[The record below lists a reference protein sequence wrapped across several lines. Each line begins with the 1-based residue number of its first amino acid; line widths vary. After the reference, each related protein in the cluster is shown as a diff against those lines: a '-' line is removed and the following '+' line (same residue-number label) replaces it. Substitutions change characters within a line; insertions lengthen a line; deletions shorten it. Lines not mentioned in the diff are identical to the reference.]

1 MNIDTLR
8 EFLHTQAHPSKY
20 LGKYPYRF
28 STLISNNYPELS
40 YNLKMFRVIYL
51 EVNQEWDN
59 LNPEVQVELL
69 TYFTSLRN
77 SFIYKLD
84 ILNTGRKGMS
94 LNKDR
99 FNILKELLTLHQKIH
114 RLLVSK
120 TTYSYQL
127 KKANDF

>member
-1 MNIDTLR
+1 
-8 EFLHTQAHPSKY
+8 
-20 LGKYPYRF
+20 
-28 STLISNNYPELS
+28 
-40 YNLKMFRVIYL
+40 MFRVIYL